1 MEKMSIDALDCEV
14 LLSDNSRKRHSSFW
28 QERPVALVFPRHF
41 GCPFGRRQVVQLR
54 REQNGLKKAGI
65 DVVLVSSGTPAQA
78 EAFRHDY
85 KVPFT
90 IIRDPNRVL
99 FKKYGLRDMDLR
111 DYRSPRMLVQVVKV
125 LAGGYGYK
133 SGQGSSS
140 QLGGVFIID
149 TGGKVRFA
157 HIAVNAA
164 DHPSPQEII
173 QAAATLTGQVRTGP
187 IAAVVR

>member
-1 MEKMSIDALDCEV
+1 M
-14 LLSDNSRKRHSSFW
+14 
-28 QERPVALVFPRHF
+28 
-41 GCPFGRRQVVQLR
+41 R
-54 REQNGLKKAGI
+54 REQNGLKTAGL
-65 DVVLVSSGTPAQA
+65 DVVLFGSGSREQD
-78 EAFRHDY
+78 ESFRHDY
-85 KVPFT
+85 EVPFP
-90 IIRDPNRVL
+90 IVSDPDCVL
-99 FKKYGLRDMDLR
+99 FKKYGLRDMNPR

-157 HIAVNAA
+157 HIAANAA

-173 QAAATLTGQVRTGP
+173 QAAATLNRQVGAELEEVLP
-187 IAAVVR
+187 

>member
-1 MEKMSIDALDCEV
+1 MKETEFDALDVEV
-14 LLSDNSRKRHSSFW
+14 LLSDSTRKRFSFFW

-54 REQNGLKKAGI
+54 REQNGLKKSGI
-65 DVVLVSSGTPAQA
+65 DVVLVSSGSPAQA

-85 KVPFT
+85 EVPFR
-90 IIRDPNRVL
+90 IVIDSDCVL
-99 FKKYGLRDMDLR
+99 FKKYGLRDMDPR

-125 LAGGYGYK
+125 LAQGYGYK

-157 HIAVNAA
+157 HIAANAA
-164 DHPSPQEII
+164 DHPSPKEII
-173 QAAATLTGQVRTGP
+173 RAATKLTGQVRTGP
-187 IAAVVR
+187 TAAVVR

>member
-1 MEKMSIDALDCEV
+1 MDRVSFDALDCEV
-14 LLSDNSRKRHSSFW
+14 LLSDNSRKRLSSFW
-28 QERPVALVFPRHF
+28 QERPAAVMFPRHF

-65 DVVLVSSGTPAQA
+65 DVVLISSGSPAQA
-78 EAFRHDY
+78 EVFRRDY
-85 KVPFT
+85 EVPFP
-90 IIRDPNRVL
+90 IVSDSDCVL
-99 FKKYGLRDMDLR
+99 FKKYGLRDMDPR
-111 DYRSPRMLVQVVKV
+111 DYFSPFMLVRVVKV
-125 LAGGYGYK
+125 LAEGYGRK

-157 HIAVNAA
+157 HIVANAA

-173 QAAATLTGQVRTGP
+173 QAAATLNRQVRAEPEGILP
-187 IAAVVR
+187 

>member
-1 MEKMSIDALDCEV
+1 MEKVSFDVLDGEA
-14 LLSDNSRKRHSSFW
+14 LLSDNSRKRLSSFW

-41 GCPFGRRQVVQLR
+41 GCPFGRRQVTQLC
-54 REQNGLKKAGI
+54 RERDGLKTAGI
-65 DVVLVSSGTPAQA
+65 DVVLVSSGSPAQA

-85 KVPFT
+85 EVPFP
-90 IIRDPNRVL
+90 IVCDPDCVL
-99 FKKYGLRDMDLR
+99 FKKYGLRDMDPR

-125 LAGGYGYK
+125 LAQGYGYK

-157 HIAVNAA
+157 HIAANAA

-173 QAAATLTGQVRTGP
+173 QAAATLNRQDGAELREVLP
-187 IAAVVR
+187 

>member
-1 MEKMSIDALDCEV
+1 MKETNSDALDVEV
-14 LLSDNSRKRHSSFW
+14 LLSDSTRRRLSSFW

-41 GCPFGRRQVVQLR
+41 GCPFGRRQVAQLR

-78 EAFRHDY
+78 EVFRHDY
-85 KVPFT
+85 EVPFT
-90 IIRDPNRVL
+90 IICDPNRVL
-99 FKKYGLRDMDLR
+99 FKKYGLRDMDPR

-157 HIAVNAA
+157 HIAADAA
-164 DHPSPQEII
+164 DHPSPKEIVR
-173 QAAATLTGQVRTGP
+173 AATMLKGQVRTGSTE
-187 IAAVVR
+187 AVVR

>member
-1 MEKMSIDALDCEV
+1 METASFDAPDMEV
-14 LLSDNSRKRHSSFW
+14 MLSDGTGKRLSSFW
-28 QERPVALVFPRHF
+28 QEKPVALVFPRHF
-41 GCPFGRRQVVQLR
+41 GCPFGRRQVAQLR

-65 DVVLVSSGTPAQA
+65 DVVLVSSGSPAQA
-78 EAFRHDY
+78 EVFRHDY
-85 KVPFT
+85 EVPFT
-90 IIRDPNRVL
+90 IICDPNRVL
-99 FKKYGLRDMDLR
+99 FKKYGLRHMDPR

-149 TGGKVRFA
+149 TSGKVRFL
-157 HIAVNAA
+157 HIAANAA

-173 QAAATLTGQVRTGP
+173 QAAVMLRSQPVEVARENE
-187 IAAVVR
+187 

>member
-1 MEKMSIDALDCEV
+1 METVGFDALDCEV
-14 LLSDNSRKRHSSFW
+14 LLSDNSKRQLSSCW
-28 QERPVALVFPRHF
+28 RERPVALVFPRHF

-54 REQNGLKKAGI
+54 REQDGLKKAGI

-78 EAFRHDY
+78 EVFRHDY
-85 KVPFT
+85 EVPFT
-90 IIRDPNRVL
+90 IICDPDRIL
-99 FKKYGLRDMDLR
+99 FKKYGLSDMDPR
-111 DYRSPRMLVQVVKV
+111 DYRSPRMLLQVVKV

-157 HIAVNAA
+157 HIAANAA

-173 QAAATLTGQVRTGP
+173 QAAATLKRQVGP
-187 IAAVVR
+187 ELEEVLP